1 MSNIIDQIEN
11 SIISLTEHI
20 KELKTD
26 LAKAK
31 DMLIYLNVC
40 KEISEKN
47 DDKNDN
53 SVPLVV
59 VDNLQQLKGK
69 NKIIDLAQ
77 LAKQNLSL
85 NDLNDSETTT
95 ESILTDIDKN
105 DANVVNKKISR
116 KRVKDPK
123 LV

>member
-53 SVPLVV
+53 SIPLVV
-59 VDNLQQLKGK
+59 VDDTLQQLKGK

-85 NDLNDSETTT
+85 NDLNDSTTTT
-95 ESILTDIDKN
+95 ESILSDIDKN
-105 DANVVNKKISR
+105 DAYVNKKISR